1 MNDKDVLFDIKCL
14 DAGLPPMSRSCREII
29 DMIIKAPKEDRRRMS
44 RKLRKLTKIALKEA
58 AKNSRTSPFLE
69 KQHMERVL
77 SAYGFSGDQST
88 FSIKVLERRVVLVK
102 KFLQGK
108 VHESF

>member
-14 DAGLPPMSRSCREII
+14 DAGLPPMSRTCREIV
-29 DMIIKAPKEDRRRMS
+29 DMIIKAPKADRRRMS
-44 RKLRKLTKIALKEA
+44 RKLRKITKIALKEA
-58 AKNSRTSPFLE
+58 RNRKTSHHGEE
-69 KQHMERVL
+69 KLRAQVL
-77 SAYGFSGDQST
+77 RAYGLSGDQTT